1 MTKTA
6 TVGLHG
12 NLYEVDAALAGRK
25 VELVF
30 DPFDLTDID
39 VRHHGRS
46 VGKAVPF
53 RSAGTCTPKPP
64 PTTAPPPP
72 PRPGSTTCA

>member
-6 TVGLHG
+6 TVSLQG
-12 NLYEVDAALAGRK
+12 NLYEVDAALAGSK

-30 DPFDLTDID
+30 DPFDLSDID
-39 VRHHGRS
+39 VRHHGRA

-53 RSAGTCTPKPP
+53 RIGRHVHPKAVAD
-64 PTTAPPPP
+64 APPRQS
-72 PRPGSTTCA
+72 RPGSTTCT